1 NLLPQMRDSLR
12 AGATLGQVTDA
23 LRSIFGDYR
32 AQA

>member
-1 NLLPQMRDSLR
+1 MREALR